1 MYQKRSSS
9 WMKHIDFILLD
20 LAAMA
25 VSFYIGY
32 IIRHGM
38 HPFWDHAIY
47 LSMFVVLL
55 LLDLCVA
62 FCRDTYSG
70 IIRRGYLEEW
80 KDSVLHCLIT
90 CGLLLLYFFLLQRS
104 QAYSRMTILVFALL
118 WCLLAYVLRCLRKHQ
133 IRVRM
138 MKNPATE
145 QMLILTDS
153 EHAEACVLEMSGE
166 IYRGYQVVGV
176 VLCGEMGEDLP
187 SGEIV
192 ENTEGRKQRKRQ
204 ENPISNDWQE
214 DPVRDR
220 NRDLSG
226 AIEAFRE
233 AAAGKESGIAEQ
245 IAPIKESEITE
256 QTVVAKGSD
265 TIGQEISCQKL
276 VDADTNNKIGRIG
289 DEPVVAGMEDL
300 EEYLLS
306 HVVDSVFIE
315 AEMPREKREELIARL
330 VRAGVT
336 VHNNLAH
343 VPHGLTHQAV
353 ERIGNYTVFTTGMHI
368 ATRRQIFLKRFMD
381 ITGGICGSILALFA
395 MFLFGPLI
403 YIQSPGPIFFTQTR
417 VGKNGRRF
425 KIYKFRSMYMDAEQR
440 KAELMKRNEMD
451 GLMFKMKEDPR
462 IIPIGHFLRKFSID
476 ELPQFFN
483 VIWGDMSLVGTRPPT
498 MDEFE
503 QYQLHHRGRLNSK
516 PGITGLWQVSG
527 RNEITDFEEVV
538 RLDTMYI
545 MNWSVSEDIR
555 ILWKTVRQVVKG
567 EGGV

>member
-1 MYQKRSSS
+1 MYQKRSNSR
-9 WMKHIDFILLD
+9 MKHIDFILLD
-20 LAAMA
+20 IATMA
-25 VSFYIGY
+25 VSFYLGY
-32 IIRHGM
+32 IVRHGM
-38 HPFWDHAIY
+38 HPFWDHTIY

-90 CGLLLLYFFLLQRS
+90 CGLLLLYFFLIQRS
-104 QAYSRMTILVFALL
+104 QAYSRMTILVFTLL
-118 WCLLAYVLRCLRKHQ
+118 WCLLAYVVRCLRKHQ

-145 QMLILTDS
+145 QMLILTDL
-153 EHAEACVLEMSGE
+153 EHAEACVAEMSQE

-176 VLCGEMGEDLP
+176 VLCERMEEESLP
-187 SGEIV
+187 EGTLKIAATK
-192 ENTEGRKQRKRQ
+192 ENVKYDPNAVREGKSAVIKQ
-204 ENPISNDWQE
+204 N
-214 DPVRDR
+214 
-220 NRDLSG
+220 
-226 AIEAFRE
+226 
-233 AAAGKESGIAEQ
+233 GKEKGINCPKVKRVNNLDIEKQ
-245 IAPIKESEITE
+245 I
-256 QTVVAKGSD
+256 GS
-265 TIGQEISCQKL
+265 
-276 VDADTNNKIGRIG
+276 V
-289 DEPVVAGMEDL
+289 PVVSYMENL
-300 EEYLLS
+300 EEYLLNN
-306 HVVDSVFIE
+306 VVDSVFIE
-315 AEMPREKREELIARL
+315 AEMPRKEREQLITRL
-330 VRAGVT
+330 VQSGVT

-368 ATRRQIFLKRFMD
+368 ATRRQILLKRFMD
-381 ITGGICGSILALFA
+381 IMGGICGSILALLA
-395 MFLFGPLI
+395 MLVFGPAI
-403 YIQSPGPIFFTQTR
+403 YMQSPGPIFFTQTR

-440 KAELMKRNEMD
+440 KAELMKKNEME

-483 VIWGDMSLVGTRPPT
+483 VIRGDMSLVGTRPPT
-498 MDEFE
+498 IDEFE

-555 ILWKTVRQVVKG
+555 ILWKTVKQVVKG

>member
-20 LAAMA
+20 LATMT
-25 VSFYIGY
+25 VSFYLGY
-32 IIRHGM
+32 IVRHGM

-70 IIRRGYLEEW
+70 IIRRGYLQEW

-90 CGLLLLYFFLLQRS
+90 CGLLLLYFFLVQRS
-104 QAYSRMTILVFALL
+104 QAYSRMTISVFAIL
-118 WCLLAYVLRCLRKHQ
+118 WCLLTYVLRCLRKHQ

-153 EHAEACVLEMSGE
+153 EHAEACVVEMSQE

-176 VLCGEMGEDLP
+176 VLYGEFGEDLL
-187 SGEIV
+187 SDEIL
-192 ENTEGRKQRKRQ
+192 ENTAGRKQTGWIEKPV
-204 ENPISNDWQE
+204 NKDLQE

-220 NRDLSG
+220 SRDLSG

-233 AAAGKESGIAEQ
+233 VAAGKESGIAEQ
-245 IAPIKESEITE
+245 IAVIKELEIK
-256 QTVVAKGSD
+256 Q
-265 TIGQEISCQKL
+265 IGN
-276 VDADTNNKIGRIG
+276 V
-289 DEPVVAGMEDL
+289 PVVAGMEDL

-315 AEMPREKREELIARL
+315 AEMPREKREELITRL
-330 VRAGVT
+330 VQSGVT

-343 VPHGLTHQAV
+343 VPHGLTHQVV

-368 ATRRQIFLKRFMD
+368 ATGRQIFLKRFMD
-381 ITGGICGSILALFA
+381 IMGGICGSILALFA
-395 MFLFGPLI
+395 MLIFGPVI

-440 KAELMKRNEMD
+440 KAELMKQNEMD

-483 VIWGDMSLVGTRPPT
+483 VIRGDMSLVGTRPPT
-498 MDEFE
+498 LDEFE

-527 RNEITDFEEVV
+527 RNAITDFEEVV

-555 ILWKTVRQVVKG
+555 ILWKTVRQVVQG
-567 EGGV
+567 GGGV

>member
-20 LAAMA
+20 LATMA

-32 IIRHGM
+32 IVRHGM

-47 LSMFVVLL
+47 LSMFVVLF

-90 CGLLLLYFFLLQRS
+90 CGLLLLYFFLVQRS
-104 QAYSRMTILVFALL
+104 QAYSRMTILVFAIL
-118 WCLLAYVLRCLRKHQ
+118 WCLLAYALRCLRKHQ

-153 EHAEACVLEMSGE
+153 EHAKACVAEMSQE

-176 VLCGEMGEDLP
+176 VLSGEMGENLP
-187 SGEIV
+187 SDEMIGNI
-192 ENTEGRKQRKRQ
+192 EGRKQRKWW
-204 ENPISNDWQE
+204 ENPINNDWQE
-214 DPVRDR
+214 DPMRDR

-226 AIEAFRE
+226 EIEAFRE
-233 AAAGKESGIAEQ
+233 AAAGKESDITEHNDV
-245 IAPIKESEITE
+245 IKESEINH
-256 QTVVAKGSD
+256 
-265 TIGQEISCQKL
+265 IGN
-276 VDADTNNKIGRIG
+276 V
-289 DEPVVAGMEDL
+289 PVVAGMEDL

-315 AEMPREKREELIARL
+315 AEMPREKREELITRL
-330 VRAGVT
+330 VQAGVT

-368 ATRRQIFLKRFMD
+368 ATGRQIFLKRFMD
-381 ITGGICGSILALFA
+381 IMGGICGSILALFA
-395 MFLFGPLI
+395 MLIFGPVI

-440 KAELMKRNEMD
+440 KAELMQQNEMN

-483 VIWGDMSLVGTRPPT
+483 VIRGDMSLVGTRPPT
-498 MDEFE
+498 IDEFE

-527 RNEITDFEEVV
+527 RNAITDFEEVV

-555 ILWKTVRQVVKG
+555 ILWKTVRQVVQG
-567 EGGV
+567 EGG

>member
-20 LAAMA
+20 LATMA

-32 IIRHGM
+32 IVLHGM

-47 LSMFVVLL
+47 LSMFVVLF

-90 CGLLLLYFFLLQRS
+90 CGLLLLYFFLVQRS
-104 QAYSRMTILVFALL
+104 QAYSRMTILVFAIL
-118 WCLLAYVLRCLRKHQ
+118 WCLLAYALRCLRKHQ

-153 EHAEACVLEMSGE
+153 EHAKACVAEMSQE

-176 VLCGEMGEDLP
+176 VLSGEMGENLP
-187 SGEIV
+187 SDEMIGNI
-192 ENTEGRKQRKRQ
+192 EGRKQRKWW
-204 ENPISNDWQE
+204 ENPINNDWQE
-214 DPVRDR
+214 DPMRDR

-226 AIEAFRE
+226 EIEAFRE
-233 AAAGKESGIAEQ
+233 AAAGKESDITEHNDV
-245 IAPIKESEITE
+245 IKESEINH
-256 QTVVAKGSD
+256 
-265 TIGQEISCQKL
+265 IGN
-276 VDADTNNKIGRIG
+276 V
-289 DEPVVAGMEDL
+289 PVVAGMEDL

-315 AEMPREKREELIARL
+315 AEMPREKREELITRL
-330 VRAGVT
+330 VQAGVT

-368 ATRRQIFLKRFMD
+368 ATGRQIFLKRFMD
-381 ITGGICGSILALFA
+381 IMGGICGSILALFA
-395 MFLFGPLI
+395 MLIFGPVI

-440 KAELMKRNEMD
+440 KAELMQQNEMN

-483 VIWGDMSLVGTRPPT
+483 VIRGDMSLVGTRPPT
-498 MDEFE
+498 IDEFE

-527 RNEITDFEEVV
+527 RNAITDFEEVV

-555 ILWKTVRQVVKG
+555 ILWKKVRQVVQG
-567 EGGV
+567 EGG

>member
-1 MYQKRSSS
+1 MYQRRSSS
-9 WMKHIDFILLD
+9 RMKHIDFILLD

-25 VSFYIGY
+25 VSFYLGY
-32 IIRHGM
+32 IVRHGM

-47 LSMFVVLL
+47 LSMFVVLF

-90 CGLLLLYFFLLQRS
+90 CGLLLLYFFLVQRS
-104 QAYSRMTILVFALL
+104 QAYSRMTILVFTIL
-118 WCLLAYVLRCLRKHQ
+118 WCILAYVLRCLRKHQ

-153 EHAEACVLEMSGE
+153 EHAEACVAEMSQE

-176 VLCGEMGEDLP
+176 VLCGEMGENLP
-187 SGEIV
+187 SDEMLA
-192 ENTEGRKQRKRQ
+192 NTEGRNWS
-204 ENPISNDWQE
+204 ENPVSHDLQE
-214 DPVRDR
+214 DSVRDR

-226 AIEAFRE
+226 AIEALRE
-233 AAAGKESGIAEQ
+233 VAAVKESGIAEQ
-245 IAPIKESEITE
+245 IAAIKELEITE
-256 QTVVAKGSD
+256 QTVVVKGSD
-265 TIGQEISCQKL
+265 TIGQEISCRKL
-276 VDADTNNKIGRIG
+276 VDTDTNNEIDRIG
-289 DEPVVAGMEDL
+289 DVPVVAGMEDL

-315 AEMPREKREELIARL
+315 AEMPREKREELITRL
-330 VRAGVT
+330 VQAGVT

-368 ATRRQIFLKRFMD
+368 ATGRQIFLKRFMD
-381 ITGGICGSILALFA
+381 IMGGICGSILALFA
-395 MFLFGPLI
+395 MLIFGPVI

-440 KAELMKRNEMD
+440 KAELMQQNEMN

-483 VIWGDMSLVGTRPPT
+483 VIRGDMSLVGTRPPT
-498 MDEFE
+498 IDEFE

-527 RNEITDFEEVV
+527 RNAITDFEEVV

-555 ILWKTVRQVVKG
+555 ILWKTVRQVVQG

>member
-1 MYQKRSSS
+1 
-9 WMKHIDFILLD
+9 MKHIDFILLD
-20 LAAMA
+20 LTTMA

-32 IIRHGM
+32 IVRHGM

-153 EHAEACVLEMSGE
+153 EHAQACVLEMSGE

-176 VLCGEMGEDLP
+176 VLCGEMGEDVP
-187 SGEIV
+187 SDEIV

-233 AAAGKESGIAEQ
+233 AAAGKESGIRR
-245 IAPIKESEITE
+245 IKHYNMEDNDINIET
-256 QTVVAKGSD
+256 TH
-265 TIGQEISCQKL
+265 IGN
-276 VDADTNNKIGRIG
+276 V
-289 DEPVVAGMEDL
+289 PVVAGMEDL

-315 AEMPREKREELIARL
+315 AEMPREKREELITRL
-330 VRAGVT
+330 VQAGVT

-381 ITGGICGSILALFA
+381 IMGGICGSILAVFA
-395 MFLFGPLI
+395 MLLFGPLI

-483 VIWGDMSLVGTRPPT
+483 VIRGDMSLVGTRPPT